1 MGLLGNNQINEE
13 QHRDPSGFLN
23 LLPFKYQSLRT
34 HKDERPKGFQFYSNS
49 ITIEAQLDNK
59 EIIVCGEA
67 FDVATATAK
76 AISELIERS
85 VLLKQAASNPLINK
99 TSNGWAAHFEE
110 KQAKLNAVLEII
122 ERDAVLAQ
130 WYSATPFLEIENTNL
145 PSSILN
151 WVNTELS
158 KSEFPVLKVLIS
170 TKGIGPSVTCALMK
184 PNGFGVCGHSSKADL
199 LPAIENAIG
208 EACRAAH
215 MTLRNAHYADTE
227 ILKTNQFGTKINPGA
242 HAVYYAYQEPLP
254 DWMFGEKISWFNALH
269 SWSLKMAPINEGQ
282 NLVFTTKT
290 VMSEPVFVSYSKHPE
305 TFELTWGPQSSDE
318 IRKTKAGHR
327 LIGNEVNLKPHPIS

>member
-1 MGLLGNNQINEE
+1 MGSLGNNQINEE

-34 HKDERPKGFQFYSNS
+34 HEDQRPKGLQFYSNS

-67 FDVATATAK
+67 FDVATAAAK

-85 VLLKQAASNPLINK
+85 ALLKQAGINSLISK

-110 KQAKLNAVLEII
+110 KQAKLNAVLEVI

-130 WYSATPFLEIENTNL
+130 WYSATPFLEIENTTL
-145 PSSILN
+145 PNSILT
-151 WVNTELS
+151 WATTELS
-158 KSEFPVLKVLIS
+158 KSEFPVLKILIS
-170 TKGIGPSVTCALMK
+170 TKGIGPSVTCVLMK
-184 PNGFGVCGHSSKADL
+184 PNGFGVCGHSSKVDL
-199 LPAIENAIG
+199 LSAIENAIG

-227 ILKTNQFGTKINPGA
+227 ILKTNQSGLRIDPGA
-242 HAVYYAYQEPLP
+242 HAVYYAYQESFPS
-254 DWMFGEKISWFNALH
+254 WMFGEKISWFNALR
-269 SWSLKMAPINEGQ
+269 SWNLKMKPINEGQ
-282 NLVFTTKT
+282 HLDFTTKT
-290 VMSEPVFVSYSKHPE
+290 VMTEPVFVSYSKHSE
-305 TFELTWGPQSSDE
+305 TFELTWGPQSSDQ
-318 IRKTKAGHR
+318 IIKTKAGHR
-327 LIGNEVNLKPHPIS
+327 LTGIEVNLKPHPIS